1 MDLLKTPAKSSKKTV
16 RKSIYKIPVPDE
28 TINEIVAKVN
38 NGETMTSL
46 SKEYKVSLDCIYGFW
61 LKSHK
66 KPSEVEVEIV
76 NPEDVMLA
84 NC

>member
-1 MDLLKTPAKSSKKTV
+1 MDLLKTPDKLSKRAA
-16 RKSIYKIPVPDE
+16 RKKIYKIPVPDE

-66 KPSEVEVEIV
+66 KPSEIKVEVV
-76 NPEDVMLA
+76 NLEDVMLA

>member
-1 MDLLKTPAKSSKKTV
+1 MELLKTPAKSSKKTV
-16 RKSIYKIPVPDE
+16 RKSIYKIPIPDE
-28 TINEIVAKVN
+28 TISEIVAKVN

-46 SKEYKVSLDCIYGFW
+46 SKEYKVSLDRIYGFW

>member
-1 MDLLKTPAKSSKKTV
+1 MYLLNTPAKSSKKTV

-46 SKEYKVSLDCIYGFW
+46 SKEYKVSLDRIYGFW

-66 KPSEVEVEIV
+66 KPSEIKVEIV
-76 NPEDVMLA
+76 NPEDVK
-84 NC
+84 